1 MYQVNILSELIILN
15 YLSRAK
21 KFKAKKRLGQNF
33 LIDSGVIE
41 KIIQTA
47 DINHDETVIE
57 IGPGLGFVTEKL
69 AEFANKVIAVEIDE
83 DAINELNKL
92 PFNNIEILNQD
103 ILKTELSKIVKE
115 PVKIIANIPYY
126 ITSPI
131 LAHLL
136 GEIDLE
142 NCSDRQYI
150 KEIILI
156 VQWEVA
162 KRLTADEKSKNKEYG
177 LLSIL
182 SNYWTEP
189 ELICKVPANSFFP
202 IPKVDS
208 ALLKLK
214 IRKEPALKLD
224 NPKLFRRITQAS
236 FNTRRKTI
244 KNSLIMAGFK
254 QNAIINALKNSNINP
269 ERRGETLSMKEFKEL
284 SDFMQKEL
292 NNADD

>member
-1 MYQVNILSELIILN
+1 MN

-33 LIDSGVIE
+33 LVDSNIIE
-41 KIIQTA
+41 KIMITA
-47 DINHDETVIE
+47 DLNKDETVIE
-57 IGPGLGFVTEKL
+57 IGPGLGFVTEQL
-69 AEFANKVIAVEIDE
+69 AKSSNKVIAVEIDE

-92 PFNNIEILNQD
+92 PYDNIEIINQD
-103 ILKTELSKIVKE
+103 ILKTELSTIISE

-131 LAHLL
+131 LTHLL
-136 GEIDLE
+136 GEIDQE
-142 NCSDRQYI
+142 SFSNRHYT

-189 ELICKVPANSFFP
+189 ELICKVPASSFFP
-202 IPKVDS
+202 VPKVDS

-214 IRKEPALKLD
+214 IRKEPALKLN

-244 KNSLIMAGFK
+244 KNSLTMAGFD
-254 QNAIINALKNSNINP
+254 QNTVINALSKAKINP
-269 ERRGETLSMKEFKEL
+269 ERRGETLSMEEFKEL
-284 SDFMQKEL
+284 TEFIQKEYK
-292 NNADD
+292 NADN